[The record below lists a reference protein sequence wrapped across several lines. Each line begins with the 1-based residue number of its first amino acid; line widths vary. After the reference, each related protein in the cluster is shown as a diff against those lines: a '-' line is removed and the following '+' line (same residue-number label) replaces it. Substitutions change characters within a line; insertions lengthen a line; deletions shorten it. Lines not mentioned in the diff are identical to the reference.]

1 MKFNDDDILMIRK
14 FEEIKNRGLYCD
26 SGQLND
32 VYNRVL
38 ETNAKPTSCGS
49 CMRGRIQQLVDALNR
64 YEEQLKKAQE
74 ALNNNNPNNSPSE
87 ENKALTDETG
97 KQPVE
102 KKTRVGKKK

>member
-74 ALNNNNPNNSPSE
+74 ASKPVDNTPVKEE
-87 ENKALTDETG
+87 ENN
-97 KQPVE
+97 QPVA
-102 KKTRVGKKK
+102 KKVGRPPKKKE

>member
-1 MKFNDDDILMIRK
+1 MKFSADDIKMIRK

-64 YEEQLKKAQE
+64 FEEICKRQEEIKASE
-74 ALNNNNPNNSPSE
+74 ALKQEQVDNVPSE
-87 ENKALTDETG
+87 ENNATG
-97 KQPVE
+97 E
-102 KKTRVGKKK
+102 AKKRVGRPKKE

>member
-1 MKFNDDDILMIRK
+1 MIRK

-64 YEEQLKKAQE
+64 YEEQLKKAQDASKPIE
-74 ALNNNNPNNSPSE
+74 PTVDTPE
-87 ENKALTDETG
+87 ENKEPTA
-97 KQPVE
+97 
-102 KKTRVGKKK
+102 KKVGRPKKS